1 MMGKN
6 RVENIWPTALE
17 PCLISAMAI
26 RILWEKQQQLMEMSA
41 RYEYC
46 FYLSEKDEDH
56 EDYDEEDAK
65 DDCESQPGVPEF

>member
-26 RILWEKQQQLMEMSA
+26 RILWEKQQLMEMSA
-41 RYEYC
+41 RYDNS
-46 FYLSEKDEDH
+46 YLSEKDEDH

-65 DDCESQPGVPEF
+65 DDCESQPGVP